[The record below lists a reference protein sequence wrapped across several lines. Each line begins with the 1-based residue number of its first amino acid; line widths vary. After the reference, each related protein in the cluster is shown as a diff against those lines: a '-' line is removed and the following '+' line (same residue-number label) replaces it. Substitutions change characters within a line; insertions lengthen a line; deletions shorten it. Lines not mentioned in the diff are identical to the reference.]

1 MQISHLK
8 IQAQFK
14 HHKSINLKG
23 GFTLL
28 ELLVAL
34 SIFSVLSV
42 MAYGGLQTVI
52 STKQSAEKEAERI
65 SEIQLAMMRI
75 SNDLRQTIKREIRDE
90 YGDFLPAMQSTQN
103 GDETMSWTRAGY
115 RNPAGLRRSNIQR
128 VAYKLDK
135 QKLLRITWPVLDRAQ
150 DTEAVETEV
159 LTKIESIEWR
169 FLNNQLEWLSDWP
182 EIGAPPGG
190 APLPKAVE
198 FTFEL
203 QGWGKIRRLILLASE
218 V

>member
-1 MQISHLK
+1 MEK
-8 IQAQFK
+8 QFN
-14 HHKSINLKG
+14 HHKYVYLKK

-52 STKQSAEKEAERI
+52 STKQSTEKSAERI
-65 SEIQLAMMRI
+65 SEMQLVMMRM
-75 SNDLRQTIKREIRDE
+75 SNDLRQALTRKIRDE
-90 YGDFLPAMQSTQN
+90 YGDFLPAMQSSKN

-115 RNPAGLRRSNIQR
+115 RNPARLVRSNVQR
-128 VAYKLDK
+128 VAYKVDN

-150 DTEAVETEV
+150 DTEAIETEV
-159 LTKIESIEWR
+159 LSRVESIEWR
-169 FLNNQLEWLSDWP
+169 FLNNDNEWVSDWP
-182 EIGAPPGG
+182 EAGTKAGLY
-190 APLPKAVE
+190 PLPKAVE

-203 QGWGKIRRLILLASE
+203 EDWGKIRRLILLASE
-218 V
+218 P